1 MPPEAGL
8 KTLVGLKG
16 DKIWAIAAG
25 ATCMI
30 MTSLSSEAV
39 SNSSP
44 AIVTSTY
51 EQTIVN
57 LPPLMI
63 E

>member
-16 DKIWAIAAG
+16 DQIWAIAAG
-25 ATCMI
+25 ATCI
-30 MTSLSSEAV
+30 SL
-39 SNSSP
+39 
-44 AIVTSTY
+44 IRGCKQLVTSTY

-57 LPPLMI
+57 LPPLML